1 MNPGDVILI
10 DFPFT
15 IPTQSKIRPAVVLT
29 VTQDKYKDIVICAVS
44 SVVPAML
51 TPREILISSG
61 DPSFP
66 ATGLRVD
73 SVIKM
78 DRIATLRTTDVIAK
92 LGHCPPNLW
101 DKIVAK
107 FRTLV

>member
-29 VTQDKYKDIVICAVS
+29 VTQDKYKDIVICAIS
-44 SVVPAML
+44 SVVPA
-51 TPREILISSG
+51 TIAPREILISTS

-73 SVIKM
+73 SVIKI
-78 DRIATLRTTDVIAK
+78 DRIATLRTTDVIIK

-101 DKIVAK
+101 NELVAK
-107 FRTLV
+107 FRNLV